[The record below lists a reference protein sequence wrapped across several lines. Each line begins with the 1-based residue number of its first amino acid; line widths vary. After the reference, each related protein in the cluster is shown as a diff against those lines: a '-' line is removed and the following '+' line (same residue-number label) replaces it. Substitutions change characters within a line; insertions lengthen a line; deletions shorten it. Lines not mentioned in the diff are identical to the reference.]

1 MLLIVLPASTHSQ
14 SLGVDVST
22 LQPITATNAAQVQLL
37 ATWQQAESTSP
48 NARIVFDVAF
58 SPISNFLGSLA
69 ANRTLCFWDISTGK
83 CDTYDMGD
91 YRWEVLAFGSQ
102 REGYVR
108 QDVALGTPFAGMGWY
123 PDGSTPSILKLEA
136 IWEQVRVLFRPNSPL
151 LTAGFNRN
159 TLVPSDPTA
168 QSIRLWNVKAT
179 VIRALRFTESVHD
192 LKYSADGETLFV
204 AGETATYL
212 WDVDADQEIAR
223 IAYANTS
230 ILGAFVAISPDN
242 QVIATSQIDSQM
254 GSNLQLWF
262 MDYVLANTPIA
273 AEVARTK
280 VAVLLNGAKIDDMV
294 FTPNSEVLVTA
305 GRFEVILWHSRTG
318 IELFR
323 TKLAMNGDK
332 FTALDINRDGTLIA
346 TASGDGMVRLWG
358 VPK

>member
-1 MLLIVLPASTHSQ
+1 
-14 SLGVDVST
+14 
-22 LQPITATNAAQVQLL
+22 
-37 ATWQQAESTSP
+37 
-48 NARIVFDVAF
+48 
-58 SPISNFLGSLA
+58 
-69 ANRTLCFWDISTGK
+69 
-83 CDTYDMGD
+83 
-91 YRWEVLAFGSQ
+91 
-102 REGYVR
+102 
-108 QDVALGTPFAGMGWY
+108 
-123 PDGSTPSILKLEA
+123 
-136 IWEQVRVLFRPNSPL
+136 
-151 LTAGFNRN
+151 
-159 TLVPSDPTA
+159 
-168 QSIRLWNVKAT
+168 LWNVKAT